1 MVGNGER
8 SCKNGACFSILA
20 LAVAEE
26 QAVAGGITMSELAG
40 LPYETTCEHGGIG
53 NMAAALDNH
62 VFANHA
68 HTDGDGSRRIRTN
81 RAVGQSANTF

>member
-1 MVGNGER
+1 MVGNGKR
-8 SCKNGACFSILA
+8 AGKNSTSFTILT

-26 QAVAGGITMSELAG
+26 KAVAGGIAMSELAG

-68 HTDGDGSRRIRTN
+68 HTDGDRRCLVGAN
-81 RAVGQSANTF
+81 RAVG